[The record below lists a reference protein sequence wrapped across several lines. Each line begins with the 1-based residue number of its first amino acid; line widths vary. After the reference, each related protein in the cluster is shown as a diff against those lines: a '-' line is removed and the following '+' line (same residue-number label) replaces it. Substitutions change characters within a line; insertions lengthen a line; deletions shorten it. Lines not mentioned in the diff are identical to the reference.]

1 LFEYDV
7 GTPEMIRSIFR
18 SLVIWSISGATFLF
32 LWQLLLS
39 NQWVNPDLVPSV
51 GGVLSSAEKILTSA
65 VFHKHLYATLEHLAL
80 GFFIAVPA
88 GVAIGI
94 LIAESRYWGQVF
106 KPIIYLVFSIPKT
119 VFLPMFILAFG
130 IGLFQKVAF
139 GIFSTIFINLICTFA
154 AVDSVKSEHLKVAR
168 VFGASRLQ
176 IALRVYLP
184 SMAPILLEAVRLGMI
199 FNVTGIILA
208 EMYASKVGLGQMIAN
223 WGENFM
229 LKELGAGILIIS
241 VATILFNETIQWFE
255 MKFEHWRE

>member
-1 LFEYDV
+1 
-7 GTPEMIRSIFR
+7 MIKSIFR
-18 SLVIWSISGATFLF
+18 SLVIWSISGAIFLF
-32 LWQLLLS
+32 FWHLLLA
-39 NQWVNPDLVPSV
+39 NQWVNPDLVPSIP
-51 GGVLSSAEKILTSA
+51 GVLGAAEKILLSA
-65 VFHKHLYATLEHLAL
+65 TFHKHLYATLEHLAL
-80 GFFIAVPA
+80 GFVIAVPA
-88 GVAIGI
+88 GVTIGI
-94 LIAESRYWGQVF
+94 LIAESRYWGQVL

-139 GIFSTIFINLICTFA
+139 GIFSTIFIILICTFA
-154 AVDSVKSEHLKVAR
+154 AIDSVNSDHLKVAR
-168 VFGASRLQ
+168 AFGASRLQ
-176 IALRVYLP
+176 IATRVYLP

>member
-1 LFEYDV
+1 
-7 GTPEMIRSIFR
+7 MIKSIFR
-18 SLVIWSISGATFLF
+18 SLVIWSISGAIFLF
-32 LWQLLLS
+32 FWQLLLA

-51 GGVLSSAEKILTSA
+51 GGVLSAAEKILFSA
-65 VFHKHLYATLEHLAL
+65 AFHKHLYATLEHLAL
-80 GFFIAVPA
+80 GFVIAVPA
-88 GVAIGI
+88 GVTIGI
-94 LIAESRYWGQVF
+94 LIAESRYWGQVL

-139 GIFSTIFINLICTFA
+139 GIFSTIFIILICTFA
-154 AVDSVKSEHLKVAR
+154 AVDSVKSDHLKVAR
-168 VFGASRLQ
+168 AFGASRMQ
-176 IALRVYLP
+176 IATRVYLP